1 MCTIDGYMYTR
12 AKQNGVLYKF
22 DPKTGLTMQVATGLM
37 SESDAYMA
45 FSQKNPSKLYL
56 AYTNSHCI
64 YTYDVLTKKHELFAG
79 IVNNSGYLDGIGSYA
94 MFNQPRQLILDEDD
108 NLYIADTEN
117 HVIRKVTPQ
126 GQVSTVIGQ
135 AGVAGYQDGDP
146 EVALFDRPHGVCINK
161 EGIIYQFIPN
171 SNAWKVIIKNNTDE
185 TVWLNWKQ
193 AGFIVN
199 GRASGISLYPF
210 TTDEAPLET
219 IKHNQEINRTITAT
233 NLITEKGISKIYH
246 KKKFRKNGRTSV
258 TIVFP
263 MTVGNKPQ
271 FFHTFN
277 FTVTKDN

>member
-1 MCTIDGYMYTR
+1 MPKDSRLLIPDTGAPLNQPCMLDDGNTVYIPTDGRFRLLGYVFRKFMESDKTNFKTGHGRKQININFKHSFAMCTIDGYMYTR

-117 HVIRKVTPQ
+117 HVIRKVTPIQ

-146 EVALFDRPHGVCINK
+146 EDSPVSHRPHGVCINK
-161 EGIIYQFIPN
+161 EGIIYIG
-171 SNAWKVIIKNNTDE
+171 DYE
-185 TVWLNWKQ
+185 
-193 AGFIVN
+193 
-199 GRASGISLYPF
+199 
-210 TTDEAPLET
+210 
-219 IKHNQEINRTITAT
+219 NQCIRRLAIE
-233 NLITEKGISKIYH
+233 
-246 KKKFRKNGRTSV
+246 
-258 TIVFP
+258 
-263 MTVGNKPQ
+263 
-271 FFHTFN
+271 
-277 FTVTKDN
+277 

>member
-1 MCTIDGYMYTR
+1 MHNTSTTKTAAFHSNHMKTIKG
-12 AKQNGVLYKF
+12 NW
-22 DPKTGLTMQVATGLM
+22 
-37 SESDAYMA
+37 
-45 FSQKNPSKLYL
+45 N
-56 AYTNSHCI
+56 I
-64 YTYDVLTKKHELFAG
+64 TKREL
-79 IVNNSGYLDGIGSYA
+79 
-94 MFNQPRQLILDEDD
+94 
-108 NLYIADTEN
+108 
-117 HVIRKVTPQ
+117 
-126 GQVSTVIGQ
+126 
-135 AGVAGYQDGDP
+135 
-146 EVALFDRPHGVCINK
+146 
-161 EGIIYQFIPN
+161 FIPN